1 MVSRVSPA
9 FLSPTRGASWPSAA
23 ELDTDAEPTE
33 LDVAAAILGEVRK
46 TKALAKRSLRTE
58 VRRAVVHDTA
68 ERLAVL
74 DRVRTDLV
82 EAGNVAAL
90 DLLYGAGGKAHAPHP
105 AGVFTFVRE
114 DTAASN
120 PKFDVTDAQ
129 GVSWKVKLGEE
140 SQPET
145 AATRFLWAAGYFV
158 DDDYYVAEL
167 TVKGMPALKRGRK
180 FVSPGGIVHAARL
193 ELKRT
198 AVKKIG
204 EWDWFDNPFR
214 GQREFNGLRVM
225 MSLLNNWD
233 LKPINNSIYVVDGE
247 RHYVVSDVGA
257 TFGKTGNPL
266 TRSKGVPRDYERS
279 EFVARANPE
288 DVDFVMHS
296 RPFFLTAFAVKN
308 YRFRTGMENVTKHIP
323 RADARWL
330 GERLSLLTGDQIR
343 AGFRAGGYGAGDV
356 EDLTRALR
364 ARIAALAGL

>member
-1 MVSRVSPA
+1 MRHHAPKSYA
-9 FLSPTRGASWPSAA
+9 LAILAIAALSVGVTAQKTNQSTRQADAASLPERIWQDPG
-23 ELDTDAEPTE
+23 
-33 LDVAAAILGEVRK
+33 DVA
-46 TKALAKRSLRTE
+46 S
-58 VRRAVVHDTA
+58 
-68 ERLAVL
+68 
-74 DRVRTDLV
+74 
-82 EAGNVAAL
+82 L
-90 DLLYGAGGKAHAPHP
+90 DLLYGFGGKALAPNP
-105 AGVFTFVRE
+105 AGAFTFVKE
-114 DTAASN
+114 DLEGTS
-120 PKFDVTDAQ
+120 PKFEVADGQ
-129 GVSWKVKLGEE
+129 GVEWKVKLGPEVQ
-140 SQPET
+140 SET

-167 TVKGMPALKRGRK
+167 TVKGMPVLKRGRK

-225 MSLLNNWD
+225 MALLNNWD

-257 TFGKTGNPL
+257 TFGKTGNSL
-266 TRSKGVPRDYERS
+266 TRSKGVTRDYERS
-279 EFVARANPE
+279 KFVAKATPE

-296 RPFFLTAFAVKN
+296 RPFFLTVFALKN
-308 YRFRTGMENVTKHIP
+308 YRFRTGMEAVTKHVP

-330 GERLSLLTGDQIR
+330 GQRLSLLTDDQIR
-343 AGFRAGGYGAGDV
+343 DGFRAGGYGAGDV
-356 EDLTRALR
+356 EDLTRTIR